1 MHTSLVKQK
10 PFATEIKYTK
20 IIFTIISKRQHKKD
34 KKSAQK
40 AFHCTTNFYAFMNFK
55 VDFVILTSDFKIPYS
70 SVNT

>member
-1 MHTSLVKQK
+1 MQRSLVKQK

-20 IIFTIISKRQHKKD
+20 IIISKRHHKKY

-40 AFHCTTNFYAFMNFK
+40 AFHCTTNLYAFMNFE
-55 VDFVILTSDFKIPYS
+55 VDFVILTSDFKIPCS